1 MVQLLVTYMEMR
13 TRPTGEPLLPPV
25 EGTAFAPERLAAEEF
40 LSLYRAVAEP
50 LRWDQRLRMPADE
63 LDAFLR
69 SPSTAL
75 YILRVEGSAV
85 GLCEFERADTSDVEL
100 THFGLIPQAQG
111 RRLGPFLRWLTA
123 CHLGSGTGSRLA
135 AHGYLGSRQGTGH
148 LSPRRLRHFH
158 AEARR
163 VQRLANR
170 LPRIHEAVSF
180 CPFSGTKHALIHF
193 PNERKW

>member
-85 GLCEFERADTSDVEL
+85 GLCEFERADTCDVEL

-111 RRLGPFLRWLTA
+111 RRLGPFLLDGSLRAIWDRAPDRVWLHTDTWDHA
-123 CHLGSGTGSRLA
+123 KAQDT
-135 AHGYLGSRQGTGH
+135 Y
-148 LSPRRLRHFH
+148 RRAGFGIFM
-158 AEARR
+158 
-163 VQRLANR
+163 QRL
-170 LPRIHEAVSF
+170 EE
-180 CPFSGTKHALIHF
+180 FSV
-193 PNERKW
+193 